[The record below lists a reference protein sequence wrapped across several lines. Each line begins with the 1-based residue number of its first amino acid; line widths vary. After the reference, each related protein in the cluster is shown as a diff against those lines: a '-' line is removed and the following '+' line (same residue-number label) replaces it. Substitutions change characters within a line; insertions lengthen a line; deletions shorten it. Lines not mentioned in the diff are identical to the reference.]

1 MKFHTVNVQGKFW
14 TQRVADKDTTQHK
27 NVIDEARLI
36 YSEDDG
42 KLYYG
47 TQTDWKQVMGTYDF
61 ITSDTRMMFGYF
73 PLPDGWNIN
82 TTKDDMTVMITQTS
96 DVGQIE
102 GSWTITGM
110 EYDGIHGH
118 GAASTKFPGYFD
130 LGTSDKSIKRGT
142 SDIHDPRASN
152 NDHFHGI
159 LEDGYHSHGFNVNWR
174 PSYIKFLEA
183 KFD

>member
-1 MKFHTVNVQGKFW
+1 M
-14 TQRVADKDTTQHK
+14 
-27 NVIDEARLI
+27 I

-61 ITSDTRMMFGYF
+61 ITVDSRMMFGYF

-82 TTKDDMTVMITQTS
+82 TTKDDMTVMITQTAD
-96 DVGQIE
+96 DVSQTT
-102 GSWTITGM
+102 GSWTITGI
-110 EYDGIHGH
+110 ESAGAHGH
-118 GAASTKFPGYFD
+118 GTLIDASHEKYSSWPGKYA
-130 LGTSDKSIKRGT
+130 LGISDKSIKRGT

-152 NDHFHGI
+152 DEHYHAI
-159 LEDGYHSHGFNVNWR
+159 DEDGYHDHGFNVNWR
-174 PSYIKFLEA
+174 PAYIKFLEA